1 MSAVPMAITAQDVA
15 KGLSMFDIDES
26 LEALVEEAEQ
36 EAEANNG
43 EISEGTKTALATY
56 AEAFGSRVDRI
67 ANYLK
72 AQKSE
77 AELAQ
82 REAERFQA
90 RHKAAENREQRLKQM
105 IVWFMIS
112 RSTPKL
118 RGSLNTISLQANS
131 SPSLTIQETTHV
143 PDTFYRAKAELTWPR
158 CEIVDSLPPSALRGN
173 AFCPRRRAFSAFVRS
188 SPIIAYNR
196 IVTHGSRTTSQTNS
210 IRQPISALAD
220 RAVTSTVSRLAWKL
234 PGEEGLGI
242 MPRCSPKQRQTSL
255 FIEDEG
261 ASRL

>member
-56 AEAFGSRVDRI
+56 AEAFGYKVDRI

-90 RHKAAENREQRLKQM
+90 RHKAAENREKRLKQM
-105 IVWFMIS
+105 LVWFMIS

-131 SPSLTIQETTHV
+131 APSLTIQETTHI
-143 PDTFYRAKAELTWPR
+143 PDSFYRAKVELTWPEWR
-158 CEIVDSLPPSALRGN
+158 EIVDSLPPGALRDRLEAADGK
-173 AFCPRRRAFSAFVRS
+173 
-188 SPIIAYNR
+188 
-196 IVTHGSRTTSQTNS
+196 IVQKDLQRG
-210 IRQPISALAD
+210 ILADALA
-220 RAVTSTVSRLAWKL
+220 RGETITGVSLVKGHHVRL
-234 PGEEGLGI
+234 
-242 MPRCSPKQRQTSL
+242 R
-255 FIEDEG
+255 
-261 ASRL
+261 

>member
-1 MSAVPMAITAQDVA
+1 MAITAQDVA

-56 AEAFGSRVDRI
+56 AEAFGYKVDRI

-90 RHKAAENREQRLKQM
+90 RHKAAENREKRLKQM
-105 IVWFMIS
+105 LVWFMIS
-112 RSTPKL
+112 RNAPKL

-131 SPSLTIQETTHV
+131 APSLTIQETAHI
-143 PDTFYRAKAELTWPR
+143 PDSFYRAKVELTWPEWR
-158 CEIVDSLPPSALRGN
+158 EIVDSLPPSAFRDRLGAADGEIVQKDLQRGIL
-173 AFCPRRRAFSAFVRS
+173 SD
-188 SPIIAYNR
+188 
-196 IVTHGSRTTSQTNS
+196 
-210 IRQPISALAD
+210 ALA
-220 RAVTSTVSRLAWKL
+220 RGETVTGVSLVKGHHVRL
-234 PGEEGLGI
+234 
-242 MPRCSPKQRQTSL
+242 R
-255 FIEDEG
+255 
-261 ASRL
+261 

>member
-1 MSAVPMAITAQDVA
+1 MSAVPMVITAQDVA

-56 AEAFGSRVDRI
+56 AEAFGYKVDRI

-72 AQKSE
+72 AQKAE

-90 RHKAAENREQRLKQM
+90 RHKAAENREKRLKQM
-105 IVWFMIS
+105 LVWFMIS

-131 SPSLTIQETTHV
+131 APSLTILETTNI
-143 PDTFYRAKAELTWPR
+143 PDSFYRAKVELTWPEWR
-158 CEIVDSLPPSALRGN
+158 EIVDSLPPSVLRDRLG
-173 AFCPRRRAFSAFVRS
+173 AADGK
-188 SPIIAYNR
+188 
-196 IVTHGSRTTSQTNS
+196 IVQKDLQRGILSD
-210 IRQPISALAD
+210 ALA
-220 RAVTSTVSRLAWKL
+220 RGETITGVSLVKGHHVRL
-234 PGEEGLGI
+234 
-242 MPRCSPKQRQTSL
+242 R
-255 FIEDEG
+255 
-261 ASRL
+261 

>member
-1 MSAVPMAITAQDVA
+1 MAITAQDVA

-56 AEAFGSRVDRI
+56 AEAFGYKVDRI

-72 AQKSE
+72 AQKAE

-90 RHKAAENREQRLKQM
+90 RHKAAENREKRLKQM
-105 IVWFMIS
+105 LVWFMIS

-131 SPSLTIQETTHV
+131 APSLTIQETTHI
-143 PDTFYRAKAELTWPR
+143 PDSFYRAKLELTWPEWR
-158 CEIVDSLPPSALRGN
+158 EIVALLPPSPLRDRLGV
-173 AFCPRRRAFSAFVRS
+173 ADGKTVQKDLQRGILSD
-188 SPIIAYNR
+188 
-196 IVTHGSRTTSQTNS
+196 
-210 IRQPISALAD
+210 ALA
-220 RAVTSTVSRLAWKL
+220 RGENITGVSLVKGHHVRL
-234 PGEEGLGI
+234 
-242 MPRCSPKQRQTSL
+242 R
-255 FIEDEG
+255 
-261 ASRL
+261 

>member
-1 MSAVPMAITAQDVA
+1 MEITAQDVA

-43 EISEGTKTALATY
+43 EISEGTKTAMATY
-56 AEAFGSRVDRI
+56 AEAFGYKVDRI

-90 RHKAAENREQRLKQM
+90 RHKAAENREKRLKQM
-105 IVWFMIS
+105 LVWFMIS

-131 SPSLTIQETTHV
+131 APSLTIQETTHI
-143 PDTFYRAKAELTWPR
+143 PDSFYRAKVELTWPEWR
-158 CEIVDSLPPSALRGN
+158 EIVDSLPPSPLRDRLG
-173 AFCPRRRAFSAFVRS
+173 ASDGKTVQKDLQRGILSD
-188 SPIIAYNR
+188 
-196 IVTHGSRTTSQTNS
+196 
-210 IRQPISALAD
+210 ALA
-220 RAVTSTVSRLAWKL
+220 RGETITGVALVKGHHVRL
-234 PGEEGLGI
+234 
-242 MPRCSPKQRQTSL
+242 R
-255 FIEDEG
+255 
-261 ASRL
+261 